1 MSVAR
6 AARWTTIGVAAL
18 ALLELLWET
27 VLAPQST
34 GGAWLA
40 LKALPL
46 AILFPGTA
54 RGERK
59 SRQWLALLLP
69 LYFAEALTR
78 ALSEF
83 GRHAVVAG
91 MAAAIAAITFV
102 VLLAWFRAD
111 RAAA

>member
-6 AARWTTIGVAAL
+6 AARWTTLGVAAL

-27 VLAPQST
+27 VLAPQPT

-46 AILFPGTA
+46 AILFPGVA
-54 RGERK
+54 RGDLK

-69 LYFAEALTR
+69 LYFTEALTR
-78 ALSEF
+78 TLSEY

-91 MAAAIAAITFV
+91 MATVIAALTFV

-111 RAAA
+111 RAPA